1 VDRIVS
7 RRPLTA
13 ATVEPA
19 VLASRV
25 RSTQA
30 IPEVVAAS
38 AEGPAGPA
46 LADLYFQEGE
56 WRPLPDWGK
65 FFIRLGSLVAEFS
78 AADER
83 LIIGV
88 AVPTRA
94 FAATLVA
101 VGAVACLSGERA
113 SAPDSQHHFRAL
125 CKLPT
130 GTAVTYRR
138 GNKLLRGLILGHV
151 TLEGGEYLSLMVG
164 SGEKLLLNPILS
176 MKVQLAARQFTQV
189 SAKQHGLEILQH
201 GTFLRATLPE
211 VDPYYFAMQSRFDC
225 LLNGNVGLLRHEITL
240 TPFGAYT
247 GSGKLT
253 EGTLQDLLRVR
264 RFFGADHHFRS
275 EVFSSARAKSD
286 SNSIRDDSP
295 PLVVFDGASA
305 FLKWRHEWEKSAWI
319 AILDRTS
326 MLTLAAADTL
336 NQHYA
341 EQRLSDWQMPNDLS
355 VPPGIEVT
363 GYVVRK
369 T

>member
-1 VDRIVS
+1 MQPTS
-7 RRPLTA
+7 
-13 ATVEPA
+13 
-19 VLASRV
+19 
-25 RSTQA
+25 
-30 IPEVVAAS
+30 EVVPGSTEA
-38 AEGPAGPA
+38 PAGSA
-46 LADLYFQEGE
+46 LADLYFQDEGD
-56 WRPLPDWGK
+56 WRPLPDWGT

-83 LIIGV
+83 IIIGV

-94 FAATLVA
+94 FAATLVG
-101 VGAVACLSGERA
+101 VGAVARLSGQRA

-138 GNKLLRGLILGHV
+138 GNKLLRGLILGQV
-151 TLEGGEYLSLMVG
+151 KLDGADYLSLRVG
-164 SGEKLLLNPILS
+164 SGEKLLLNPSLS
-176 MKVQLAARQFTQV
+176 MKVQPAARQFTQV

-201 GTFLRATLPE
+201 GTFLRATLPD

-225 LLNGNVGLLRHEITL
+225 VLNGNVGLLRHEITM
-240 TPFGAYT
+240 TPFAADTGA
-247 GSGKLT
+247 GKLA
-253 EGTLQDLLRVR
+253 EGTLQDLLRVK

-275 EVFSSARAKSD
+275 EVFSSAHAKSD
-286 SNSIRDDSP
+286 SNSIPDDSP
-295 PLVVFDGASA
+295 PVVVFDGASA
-305 FLKWRHEWEKSAWI
+305 FLKWRHDWETAAWI

-326 MLTLAAADTL
+326 TLTLAAADTL

-341 EQRLSDWQMPNDLS
+341 ERRLTDWQLPDDVS